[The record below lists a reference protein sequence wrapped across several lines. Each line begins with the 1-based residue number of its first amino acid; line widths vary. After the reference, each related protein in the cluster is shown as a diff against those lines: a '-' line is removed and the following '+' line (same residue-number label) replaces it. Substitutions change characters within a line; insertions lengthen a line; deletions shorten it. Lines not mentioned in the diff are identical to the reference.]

1 MNKFLVAAVITLSAT
16 ACMKQPEE
24 ASRAGNDFTVEKLF
38 THDGCTVYR
47 FEDGTHYRYF
57 TNCKGRTEWNESC
70 GKNCSKQQS
79 VNGQP

>member
-1 MNKFLVAAVITLSAT
+1 MKKFLVAAVIALSAT

-24 ASRAGNDFTVEKLF
+24 AHSAGNDITVETLF

-47 FEDGTHYRYF
+47 FYDNNWRYF

-79 VNGQP
+79 VDGQP